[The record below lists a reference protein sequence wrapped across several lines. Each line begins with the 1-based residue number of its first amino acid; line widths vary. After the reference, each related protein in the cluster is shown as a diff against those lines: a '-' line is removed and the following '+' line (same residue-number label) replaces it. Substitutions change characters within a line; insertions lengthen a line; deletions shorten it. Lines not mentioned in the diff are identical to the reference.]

1 MSPALLIID
10 VQRAID
16 DPSWGNDRNNP
27 DAEQNIRR
35 LLEDWRARAW
45 PVFHVRHAS
54 VEPNST
60 YRPGQPGFDF
70 KDEVMPLDG
79 ERVIEKKTNSAFIGT
94 SLLDELRAANIARV
108 VIVGVI
114 TNNSVEATARMSGNL
129 GFETFVVADATAT
142 FGRADYDGQWR
153 TSQEVHALS
162 LANLSGEYATIVT
175 TEVALESS
183 LLGADAPESVLP
195 VGHESDG
202 HAP

>member
-27 DAEQNIRR
+27 DAEQNMRR
-35 LLEDWRARAW
+35 LLEHWRARAW

-54 VEPNST
+54 VEPDST

-70 KDEVMPLDG
+70 KDEVMPRDG

-108 VIVGVI
+108 VIAGVI

-129 GFETFVVADATAT
+129 GFETFVVSDATAT
-142 FGRADYDGQWR
+142 FGRADYAGHWR

-175 TEVALESS
+175 TEVALSS
-183 LLGADAPESVLP
+183 IRNRCR
-195 VGHESDG
+195 
-202 HAP
+202 